1 MSVNEYLN
9 DIRHVIEQN
18 RSKAAYAGKLIAHQV
33 GIDEVFDHALIS
45 FRLYKSDKYTDVVRV
60 AAGVSFSYEKLPES
74 FILLP
79 SLSEIIKL
87 RKKHGLGR
95 I

>member
-18 RSKAAYAGKLIAHQV
+18 REKVAYAGKLISHQV
-33 GIDEVFDHALIS
+33 GADEVYDHSLIS
-45 FRLYKSDKYTDVVRV
+45 FRVYKSDRYTDVVRL
-60 AAGVSFSYEKLPES
+60 AAGVSFSYEKLNES

-79 SLSEIIKL
+79 TLNEVIKL

>member
-18 RSKAAYAGKLIAHQV
+18 REKVAYAGKLIAHQIGV
-33 GIDEVFDHALIS
+33 DELYDHSLIS
-45 FRLYKSDKYTDVVRV
+45 DRVYKSRQYTDVVRL
-60 AAGVSFSYEKLPES
+60 AAGASFSNEKLKEIY
-74 FILLP
+74 ILLP
-79 SLSEIIKL
+79 TLNEIIKL
-87 RKKHGLGR
+87 KKKHGLGR

>member
-18 RSKAAYAGKLIAHQV
+18 RNKVAYAGLLIPHQI
-33 GIDEVFDHALIS
+33 GIDEIYDHSLIS
-45 FRLYKSDKYTDVVRV
+45 YRVYSTDRHTDVIRV
-60 AAGVSFSYEKLPES
+60 AAGVSFSHETLSET

-79 SLSEIIKL
+79 ALSEIIRL

-95 I
+95 L